1 MQMKMLQQMTLFPD
15 PPRMWGRVQRRKTT
29 RRRRAAEKSDGRGR
43 HGNSLAAHGS
53 IEAALEGR
61 RAEIVAWVDLHGP
74 CTVRCIN
81 EGLFGERADM
91 DLTRPRVTELLGDGR
106 LVECGKVPDHATGR
120 SVMMVDL
127 AGRESR
133 PNAGSSAPAY
143 VCEQCG
149 CGMSMPPPP
158 WAIEEMKPRLLC
170 GACLSGLRV
179 DGRND
184 ADEGMQS

>member
-1 MQMKMLQQMTLFPD
+1 MQMQMLQQMTLFPET
-15 PPRMWGRVQRRKTT
+15 WRRQADE
-29 RRRRAAEKSDGRGR
+29 RRRTARGARPAGTAGSRPADGRGR

-81 EGLFGERADM
+81 EGLFGKWADM
-91 DLTRPRVTELLGDGR
+91 DLTRPRVTELLAAGR
-106 LVECGKVPDHATGR
+106 LVELGKVPDHVTGR
-120 SVMMVDL
+120 SVMTVDL
-127 AGRESR
+127 AGR
-133 PNAGSSAPAY
+133 GS
-143 VCEQCG
+143 
-149 CGMSMPPPP
+149 
-158 WAIEEMKPRLLC
+158 RLLC

-184 ADEGMQS
+184 ADEGMQP